1 MKRKAKVALPVEAVA
16 QNVLIARGLAAA
28 VFRVDSVSYE
38 FLGEM
43 DKKRLWEKLAW
54 WMLKV
59 EANFSIYRVCREYPA
74 ERYVQDTVSLI
85 DERFAD
91 RAAWEALLDQH
102 AQRLRGMRSYEPE
115 LYFVVSL
122 NARSRIP
129 WRGASQDS
137 QMMRDAEQESLDLI
151 RSYLPARRATTLE
164 LQWLLRRVAVR
175 GAREPD
181 LDPHWSPPALSLE
194 GGIWSPGRADVQ
206 RFMASVEKQGRRVYV
221 EGEDGESYQSFLALG
236 GFPVHAEFPGDSELL
251 YAPLEKLDFAVDS
264 VTHVRFISNKSMQ
277 GKADDAV
284 RDSADSVDDASA
296 RYLDKQTIDHAKRTP
311 LAQSYYSSEPWPP
324 GLDTTISFAVGAPD
338 AKELEERV
346 KRLKRAYRAA
356 ALYNAP
362 MLQVTLFGDHL
373 IRPDGGQVKEYR
385 RLLKR
390 ERLAGMMPLATRAAG
405 STSGLYVAHT
415 IPGMRRPLRFNE
427 LEASATNR
435 AGAVVMTGT
444 LGGGKTM
451 AAQQLG
457 YNAVHR
463 GSIVADI
470 DPRPD
475 HSFEALLGSKVH
487 AIALDDLDR
496 HRGMLDPLIIAPPA
510 LREELGTSNLMDIL
524 PHIQDGWRSEI
535 ISAVRIVLGQPNPSS
550 MKVIE
555 HLTSS
560 TTRKAKEVGRELS
573 IWSDWGLC
581 KLAFGEGDQ
590 EGAVAHHPLTTIK
603 SAGLTLPPA
612 GTPREAYGDSERVS
626 VATLKLI
633 LALAMRLVSGDRS
646 VHKMIIFDEAHIF
659 TQTADGLR
667 FLARLIRMLRSMNV
681 TMVMLSQ
688 LAGDFRELGE
698 LVGYRFSFRQDTDE
712 QARLNLRMHGVEP
725 TQQWIEMLRGFTDGE
740 CLMSGLDGRV
750 TAGKFDPGMEF
761 LRMAD
766 TNPNRRIAELE
777 HQVA

>member
-264 VTHVRFISNKSMQ
+264 VTPTSRCRARPTTPCATAPTQSTTLPRAIWTSRPSITQ
-277 GKADDAV
+277 
-284 RDSADSVDDASA
+284 SALPSLSPTTHQSPGLQVWIQRSPSRSALRMPRSWRSASSASSA
-296 RYLDKQTIDHAKRTP
+296 RT
-311 LAQSYYSSEPWPP
+311 
-324 GLDTTISFAVGAPD
+324 AP
-338 AKELEERV
+338 
-346 KRLKRAYRAA
+346 
-356 ALYNAP
+356 
-362 MLQVTLFGDHL
+362 
-373 IRPDGGQVKEYR
+373 R
-385 RLLKR
+385 R
-390 ERLAGMMPLATRAAG
+390 
-405 STSGLYVAHT
+405 
-415 IPGMRRPLRFNE
+415 
-427 LEASATNR
+427 
-435 AGAVVMTGT
+435 
-444 LGGGKTM
+444 
-451 AAQQLG
+451 
-457 YNAVHR
+457 
-463 GSIVADI
+463 
-470 DPRPD
+470 
-475 HSFEALLGSKVH
+475 
-487 AIALDDLDR
+487 
-496 HRGMLDPLIIAPPA
+496 
-510 LREELGTSNLMDIL
+510 
-524 PHIQDGWRSEI
+524 
-535 ISAVRIVLGQPNPSS
+535 
-550 MKVIE
+550 
-555 HLTSS
+555 S
-560 TTRKAKEVGRELS
+560 TTHRCCRS
-573 IWSDWGLC
+573 RS
-581 KLAFGEGDQ
+581 
-590 EGAVAHHPLTTIK
+590 
-603 SAGLTLPPA
+603 SA
-612 GTPREAYGDSERVS
+612 
-626 VATLKLI
+626 
-633 LALAMRLVSGDRS
+633 
-646 VHKMIIFDEAHIF
+646 II
-659 TQTADGLR
+659 
-667 FLARLIRMLRSMNV
+667 
-681 TMVMLSQ
+681 
-688 LAGDFRELGE
+688 
-698 LVGYRFSFRQDTDE
+698 
-712 QARLNLRMHGVEP
+712 
-725 TQQWIEMLRGFTDGE
+725 
-740 CLMSGLDGRV
+740 
-750 TAGKFDPGMEF
+750 
-761 LRMAD
+761 
-766 TNPNRRIAELE
+766 
-777 HQVA
+777 